1 MGDTENCQM
10 GLFKPQV
17 KLVVQ
22 QASAQSLLALALSLD
37 SGGYRIPPH
46 QRKWRWTAEKKR
58 LYISRVKQASV
69 CAELLPGCIET
80 YQFVDYTTT
89 GVIPTSGIFLNDGVQ
104 RISTAIDY
112 YKNPSKY
119 GDSPQDA
126 EETLAAVKYTTHHR
140 HYQKHFEA
148 VRDFWFVNYGLNPTP
163 YEQCNGLLSYMG
175 DSEGD
180 DTKWDALFS
189 SLHEIV
195 KTSRH
200 VVVRSGKRNDAAHHR
215 FYRDD
220 YGLFYRFIVG
230 DRESISY
237 NTSTGKIEIGQMLS
251 DESVGS
257 EGKRK
262 RKVIELYLRDEL
274 LRIGI
279 DESVHLL
286 DLFRTFINRETALLA
301 DVLVKVNGR
310 IGEAVTDTF
319 YRWVLAV
326 AIWRRNQKKSELTIS
341 VWEDFLIKLII
352 NSGGSTTVK
361 NEEKGIKAFLGLN
374 RVDSVGRVCLAID
387 SDMYDR
393 AGKVRRNRR
402 PILPGFDNSHVLP
415 FATNGEGPTFPEP
428 SSRNRSRGSSPVIE
442 DQNDFT

>member
-1 MGDTENCQM
+1 MNDTKNCQM

-22 QASAQSLLALALSLD
+22 QASAESLLALALSLD

-46 QRKWRWTAEKKR
+46 QRKWRWTTEKKR
-58 LYISRVKQASV
+58 LYISRVKQASAS
-69 CAELLPGCIET
+69 AELLPGCIET
-80 YQFVDYTTT
+80 YQFVDYTTAGT
-89 GVIPTSGIFLNDGVQ
+89 IPTSGVFLNDGVQ
-104 RISTAIDY
+104 RISTALDY
-112 YKNPSKY
+112 YKNPNKY
-119 GDSPQDA
+119 GDSPQEA

-140 HYQKHFEA
+140 HYQKHIEA

-180 DTKWDALFS
+180 DAKWGTFFS
-189 SLHEIV
+189 SLHEVIR
-195 KTSRH
+195 TSQH
-200 VVVRSGKRNDAAHHR
+200 MVVRSGKKGTKAQHR

-230 DRESISY
+230 DRESVSY
-237 NTSTGKIEIGQMLS
+237 NTSANQIEIGQMLPT
-251 DESVGS
+251 ESVGS

-262 RKVIELYLRDEL
+262 VIELYLREEL

-279 DESVHLL
+279 DESVRFL

-301 DVLVKVNGR
+301 DVLIKVHGS

-326 AIWRRNQKKSELTIS
+326 AIWRRNQKKSELTIP
-341 VWEDFLIKLII
+341 VWEDFLTKLII

-361 NEEKGIKAFLGLN
+361 NEEKGIKAFLGLS

-387 SDMYDR
+387 SDMYER

-428 SSRNRSRGSSPVIE
+428 ASRNRSRGSSPVRG
-442 DQNDFT
+442 DQKDLI